1 MTQQR
6 TVHTA
11 DLTERE
17 LSRVRTLLDAAFAGR
32 FDDRVWAHTLG
43 GLHVLIT
50 HGGGLVAHGS
60 VVQRRVLHHG
70 RCLRVGYVEG
80 LAVRADARRRGLGSR
95 VMTELERIVDA
106 GYDLGALSAS
116 GLGAP
121 LHETRGWQR
130 WPGLLATLSPAGLTP
145 LPAGEG
151 STWVRAAPEVLDPGH
166 GLLFDWRD
174 GDVL

>member
-32 FDDRVWAHTLG
+32 FDDRDWAHTLG

-50 HGGGLVAHGS
+50 HGGGLIAHGS

-70 RCLRVGYVEG
+70 RSLRVGYVEG
-80 LAVRADARRRGLGSR
+80 VAVRADARRRGLGSR
-95 VMTELERIVDA
+95 VMAELERIVDA
-106 GYDLGALSAS
+106 AYELGALSAS
-116 GLGAP
+116 RLGAP
-121 LHETRGWQR
+121 LYATRGWQP
-130 WPGLLATLSPAGLTP
+130 WPGSLATLGPAGPIP
-145 LPAGEG
+145 LPEEEG
-151 STWVRAAPEVLDPGH
+151 STWVRAAPELLDPAH
-166 GLLFDWRD
+166 VLHLDWRD
-174 GDVL
+174 GDIT

>member
-11 DLTERE
+11 DLTAGE
-17 LSRVRTLLDAAFAGR
+17 LSRIRVLLEAAFKGD
-32 FDDRVWAHTLG
+32 FDDSDWEHGLG
-43 GLHVLIT
+43 GQHVLID

-70 RCLRVGYVEG
+70 RSLRAGYIEAV
-80 LAVRADARRRGLGSR
+80 AVRADARRRGLGSR
-95 VMTELERIVDA
+95 VMRELERLVDGA
-106 GYDLGALSAS
+106 YDLGALAAS
-116 GLGAP
+116 DEGAP
-121 LHETRGWQR
+121 LYAARDWWR
-130 WPGLLATLSPAGLTP
+130 WPGTLGTLGPSGPVP
-145 LPAGEG
+145 LPEEEG
-151 STWVRAAPEVLDPGH
+151 AVWVRSAPHALDSSD